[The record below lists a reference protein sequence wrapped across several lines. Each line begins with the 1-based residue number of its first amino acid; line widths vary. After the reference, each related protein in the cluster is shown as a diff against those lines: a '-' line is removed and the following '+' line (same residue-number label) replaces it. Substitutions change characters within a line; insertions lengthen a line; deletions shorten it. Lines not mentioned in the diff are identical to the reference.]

1 MYLLDAVLTLIFFLL
16 GVSVGS
22 FLNVVADRVPAG
34 KSIISPPS
42 HCFNC
47 GHELEPRDL
56 FPIVSYLILKGK
68 CRYCGYA
75 IGPRSMLVEL
85 STGLLFALACITFG
99 IAWQLPA
106 ALIYCSLFVVLF
118 VTGLE
123 QGILPHIIV
132 YPGIAMVLALSLSN
146 PLTGIMPNFVDS
158 AVGLGLSFGF
168 FFLLWAVPRLFKK
181 SVLGFGDVG
190 MAGLT
195 GAAVGFPQ
203 ILVALCIAVPA
214 GALTAALL
222 AVFKARKLN
231 EPLQFGP
238 FLAFAGL
245 MTLFYGNDIFDAL
258 SQLFR

>member
-1 MYLLDAVLTLIFFLL
+1 MIMDFIIGVVFFLF

-47 GHELEPRDL
+47 GHPLEPRDL
-56 FPIVSYLILKGK
+56 FPIVSYLLLRGK
-68 CRYCGYA
+68 CRYCGHT

-85 STGLLFALACITFG
+85 ATGLLFALVCITFG
-99 IAWQLPA
+99 VSWQLPA
-106 ALIYCSLFVVLF
+106 ALIYCSFFVVLF
-118 VTGLE
+118 ITSLE
-123 QGILPHIIV
+123 QGVLPHLIV
-132 YPGIAMVLALSLSN
+132 YPGIAVALALALSN
-146 PLTGIMPNFVDS
+146 PLTGIMPNFIDS
-158 AVGLGLSFGF
+158 AAGMCASLGF
-168 FFLLWAVPRLFKK
+168 FFLLWAVPRSFKK
-181 SVLGFGDVG
+181 SALRFGDVG

-203 ILVALCIAVPA
+203 VLVALCIAVPA

-222 AVFKARKLN
+222 VVFKARKLN

-245 MTLFYGNDIFDAL
+245 ITLFYGNDIFDAF